1 MDIMSFAIHHY
12 ASPVICGNS
21 VVIFYGFIGFPVAIV
36 QFHSVQ
42 FQFRSGFGWLAL
54 GFRCRTQFTTIV
66 LDKFMDIS
74 LDNQSF
80 GEKNQSP
87 VAPSQRAVV
96 VRLKFGAQAGEV
108 GVVEKSVA
116 EKKSRLLGH
125 P

>member
-1 MDIMSFAIHHY
+1 MMSFAIHHY
-12 ASPVICGNS
+12 VSPVICGNS

-66 LDKFMDIS
+66 LDKFMDTS
-74 LDNQSF
+74 MDNQSF
-80 GEKNQSP
+80 GEKTGLQAS
-87 VAPSQRAVV
+87 SQRAVV

-108 GVVEKSVA
+108 GVVDFSGG
-116 EKKSRLLGH
+116 KKIQITRSSIS
-125 P
+125 

>member
-1 MDIMSFAIHHY
+1 MMSFAIHHY

-66 LDKFMDIS
+66 LDKFMDTS
-74 LDNQSF
+74 MDNQSF
-80 GEKNQSP
+80 GEKTTLQSH
-87 VAPSQRAVV
+87 
-96 VRLKFGAQAGEV
+96 
-108 GVVEKSVA
+108 
-116 EKKSRLLGH
+116 H
-125 P
+125 PRGR